1 MLNDTYA
8 YVRARWVILV
18 SIVGMVAP
26 IFVCALLFPSWRN
39 GLNSSLQPLENAVFG
54 VVSYGLAGV
63 LLWLIWGRNLGRE
76 RIFGSFP
83 NAREVW
89 ILLSLGIPNVG
100 LSIVGMNLLFLPLS
114 YVAPGVVSWWL
125 LEPEPPDFICGFS
138 LDAILVNG
146 IQGVQTAL
154 VVPIV
159 EEVVFRGFVLHRW
172 CDKYGVKRGIVQ
184 ASILFSMLH
193 KELLGN
199 FVGSVIVSVLCLRT
213 KSLVGPI
220 LIHVG
225 NNLVVVLMI
234 LSVWLIGGDVEGF
247 SDASTLKEFR
257 SDWWYGAI
265 GAVISVPWLYWFVKT
280 RLVESNAKLK

>member
-54 VVSYGLAGV
+54 VVSYGFTGV
-63 LLWLIWGRNLGRE
+63 LLWLIWGRNLGWG

-100 LSIVGMNLLFLPLS
+100 LSIVGMNLVFLPLS

-138 LDAILVNG
+138 LGAILVNG

-184 ASILFSMLH
+184 ASILFSILH

-199 FVGSVIVSVLCLRT
+199 FVGSVIVSVFCLRT
-213 KSLVGPI
+213 KSLVGSHSHPCWQQSRGGVDDI
-220 LIHVG
+220 KRLVDWRRCRGVLRCLDTQEIPLG
-225 NNLVVVLMI
+225 LVVLGNCCGRQPALVVL
-234 LSVWLIGGDVEGF
+234 VCDDPIGGIQRQ
-247 SDASTLKEFR
+247 T
-257 SDWWYGAI
+257 
-265 GAVISVPWLYWFVKT
+265 
-280 RLVESNAKLK
+280 